1 MFGGP
6 RICIDIDEVI
16 CPMIRPLLRRHGA
29 QSRAGYIK
37 RYRYAPLL
45 GVTDSKCIELV
56 REYYQSPEF
65 LQAAP
70 FPGVPEALEM
80 ASGEGKVFLVSA
92 RQWYAREA
100 TERWLDLY
108 NLSRYAEDLVLCN
121 SFSADGSE
129 VAKADMLQ
137 CLGGSVLIDDSEE
150 TLREAMERGVGG
162 SLCVQRGLNTWSEG
176 SDLPK
181 CHDLL
186 DGVSQ
191 IFNLGYL

>member
-1 MFGGP
+1 
-6 RICIDIDEVI
+6 
-16 CPMIRPLLRRHGA
+16 
-29 QSRAGYIK
+29 
-37 RYRYAPLL
+37 
-45 GVTDSKCIELV
+45 VTEPKCIELV
-56 REYYQSPEF
+56 REYYQSSEF

-80 ASGEGKVFLVSA
+80 ASSEGKVFLVSA

-100 TERWLDLY
+100 TETWLEHY
-108 NLSRYAEDLVLCN
+108 NLSRYADDLVLCN

-129 VAKADMLQ
+129 VPKADMLL
-137 CLGGSVLIDDSEE
+137 CLGASVLIDDSEA

-162 SLCVQRGLNTWSEG
+162 RLCVQRGLNTWSGG

-191 IFNLGYL
+191 IFNLGHIQ